1 MGRKL
6 SSLKASFGMFRQF
19 LVNLLFAP
27 FVALAAL
34 FGLLFIS
41 LGYLI
46 KSVEALIGV
55 SGYQPNLGGE
65 YIKGFGI
72 KNLPEFYF

>member
-1 MGRKL
+1 MGRKI
-6 SSLKASFGMFRQF
+6 SSIKESFGNLQQA

-41 LGYLI
+41 LGFLI
-46 KSVEALIGV
+46 KSLESLIGV

-72 KNLPEFYF
+72 KNLPDFYF

>member
-1 MGRKL
+1 MGRKI
-6 SSLKASFGMFRQF
+6 SSIKESYGNLQQS
-19 LVNLLFAP
+19 LVNLVIAP

-41 LGYLI
+41 LGFLI
-46 KSVEALIGV
+46 KSLEALIGI

-65 YIKGFGI
+65 HIKEFGI
-72 KNLPEFYF
+72 KNLPDFYF